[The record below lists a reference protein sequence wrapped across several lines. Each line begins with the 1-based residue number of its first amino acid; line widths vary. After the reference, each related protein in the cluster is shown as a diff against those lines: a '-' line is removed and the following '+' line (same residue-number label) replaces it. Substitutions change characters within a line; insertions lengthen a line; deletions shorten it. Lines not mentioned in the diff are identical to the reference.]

1 MDESF
6 MKERAILPLIASMA
20 LPAVVSMIVNS
31 LYNIVD
37 SLFVAMI
44 SEQAMTAVSLVFPM
58 QNFVNAV
65 CIGFGVG
72 LNAII
77 SICLGA
83 GQKGTADVAAT
94 HGVFLAVIHG
104 LVMTAGCIWAVPSFL
119 RAFTQ
124 DAGLIDLGL
133 RYAVIVFAF
142 STILSVDLVYEKM
155 FQAVGRMQVTMAGL
169 SLGCLVNIIGD
180 PILIFGLGPIPAMG
194 IEGAAWATGL
204 GQTVNL
210 LFYAVVCHW
219 RPLRVEVCRR
229 HLHWDIELDKRLYG
243 IGIPAALNMG
253 LSSVFLVALNH
264 LLAPF
269 SPTYIFILGVY
280 YKLQTFLSMPT
291 NGIIQGVRPLIGY
304 NYGAGELG
312 RVRRIYRTRWSST
325 AWSWRQVWSS
335 AWPYRTSSWA
345 GSRPVRKPLQP
356 VRRPWASLPG
366 DSYRRLCLLRRL
378 APWKGWGRAIRPL
391 PSPCCATS
399 SSACRRRGSSAA
411 FMGQTACGTPSGSLN
426 VWQHWQP
433 GRFTTTMPQ
442 PLRQKRRR
450 HEV

>member
-6 MKERAILPLIASMA
+6 MKERAILPLIVSMA

-94 HGVFLAVIHG
+94 HGVFLVVIHG
-104 LVMTAGCIWAVPSFL
+104 LVMTAGYIWAVPAFL
-119 RAFTQ
+119 WAFTQ

-155 FQAVGRMQVTMAGL
+155 FQAVGRMQVTMVGL

-180 PILIFGLGPIPAMG
+180 PILILAWDRFRPWGLKARPGRR
-194 IEGAAWATGL
+194 AWA
-204 GQTVNL
+204 
-210 LFYAVVCHW
+210 
-219 RPLRVEVCRR
+219 RR
-229 HLHWDIELDKRLYG
+229 
-243 IGIPAALNMG
+243 
-253 LSSVFLVALNH
+253 
-264 LLAPF
+264 
-269 SPTYIFILGVY
+269 
-280 YKLQTFLSMPT
+280 
-291 NGIIQGVRPLIGY
+291 
-304 NYGAGELG
+304 
-312 RVRRIYRTRWSST
+312 
-325 AWSWRQVWSS
+325 
-335 AWPYRTSSWA
+335 
-345 GSRPVRKPLQP
+345 
-356 VRRPWASLPG
+356 
-366 DSYRRLCLLRRL
+366 
-378 APWKGWGRAIRPL
+378 
-391 PSPCCATS
+391 
-399 SSACRRRGSSAA
+399 
-411 FMGQTACGTPSGSLN
+411 
-426 VWQHWQP
+426 
-433 GRFTTTMPQ
+433 
-442 PLRQKRRR
+442 
-450 HEV
+450 

>member
-133 RYAVIVFAF
+133 RYAVVVFAF

-304 NYGAGELG
+304 NYGAGGTGPRAPHLSDDAGPQRPGHGG
-312 RVRRIYRTRWSST
+312 RS
-325 AWSWRQVWSS
+325 
-335 AWPYRTSSWA
+335 
-345 GSRPVRKPLQP
+345 GH
-356 VRRPWASLPG
+356 LPG
-366 DSYRRLCLLRRL
+366 R
-378 APWKGWGRAIRPL
+378 
-391 PSPCCATS
+391 
-399 SSACRRRGSSAA
+399 
-411 FMGQTACGTPSGSLN
+411 
-426 VWQHWQP
+426 P
-433 GRFTTTMPQ
+433 GRPHGLVHV
-442 PLRQKRRR
+442 P
-450 HEV
+450 

>member
-1 MDESF
+1 
-6 MKERAILPLIASMA
+6 
-20 LPAVVSMIVNS
+20 
-31 LYNIVD
+31 
-37 SLFVAMI
+37 
-44 SEQAMTAVSLVFPM
+44 
-58 QNFVNAV
+58 
-65 CIGFGVG
+65 
-72 LNAII
+72 
-77 SICLGA
+77 
-83 GQKGTADVAAT
+83 
-94 HGVFLAVIHG
+94 
-104 LVMTAGCIWAVPSFL
+104 
-119 RAFTQ
+119 
-124 DAGLIDLGL
+124 
-133 RYAVIVFAF
+133 
-142 STILSVDLVYEKM
+142 M

-304 NYGAGELG
+304 NYGAGEQKRVKKIYEITLAMSAVIMALG
-312 RVRRIYRTRWSST
+312 TILCLVASRGLMELFTENAETIAAGGTALRIISAGFIISSVSVT
-325 AWSWRQVWSS
+325 ASGALEGLGKGTHSLVISLFRYVILMIPAAFVLCRIFGPTGVWH
-335 AWPYRTSSWA
+335 AFWITEAVTSVIAAYVYHKAA
-345 GSRPVRKPLQP
+345 GSRK
-356 VRRPWASLPG
+356 
-366 DSYRRLCLLRRL
+366 
-378 APWKGWGRAIRPL
+378 
-391 PSPCCATS
+391 
-399 SSACRRRGSSAA
+399 
-411 FMGQTACGTPSGSLN
+411 
-426 VWQHWQP
+426 
-433 GRFTTTMPQ
+433 
-442 PLRQKRRR
+442 
-450 HEV
+450 

>member
-6 MKERAILPLIASMA
+6 MKEWAILPLIASMA

-312 RVRRIYRTRWSST
+312 RVRRIYRTTLVLNGLVMAAGLVICLAVPDVLMGWFTSREETIAAGASALGIIAWGFVPSALSIT
-325 AWSWRQVWSS
+325 ASGALEGLGKGNPSFAITLLRYV
-335 AWPYRTSSWA
+335 
-345 GSRPVRKPLQP
+345 VI
-356 VRRPWASLPG
+356 SLPAAWL
-366 DSYRRLCLLRRL
+366 LCRVYGPDGVWHAFWIFECL
-378 APWKGWGRAIRPL
+378 AALAAWKIYDHYAP
-391 PSPCCATS
+391 AVTKEKE
-399 SSACRRRGSSAA
+399 
-411 FMGQTACGTPSGSLN
+411 
-426 VWQHWQP
+426 
-433 GRFTTTMPQ
+433 TT
-442 PLRQKRRR
+442 
-450 HEV
+450 